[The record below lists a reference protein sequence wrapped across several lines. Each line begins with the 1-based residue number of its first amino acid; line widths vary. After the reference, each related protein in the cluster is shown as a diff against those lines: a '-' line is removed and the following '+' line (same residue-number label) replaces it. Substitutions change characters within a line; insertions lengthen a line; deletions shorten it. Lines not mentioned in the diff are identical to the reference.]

1 MTPTGISLK
10 VVRDRLEYL
19 DRCLEELRALPTGS
33 LEEFRADRRTPRAA
47 DSLLR
52 HGIQALFDTARHLL
66 AKGFGLGRLEY
77 KEIATEAVERGL
89 VRDAALGRRFSEI
102 AGYRNRLIHHY
113 EDVSSEELFEIAR
126 RDLGDLD
133 ALAGELR
140 AAAKR
145 LAEEPAAEGP
155 TNGPSG

>member
-1 MTPTGISLK
+1 MSPTGISLK

-19 DRCLEELRALPTGS
+19 GGCLEELRALPAGS

-52 HGIQALFDTARHLL
+52 HGTQALFDVARHLL
-66 AKGFGLGRLEY
+66 AKGFGLGSLEY
-77 KEIATEAVERGL
+77 KEISREAAERGL
-89 VRDAALGRRFSEI
+89 VRDGDLARRFTEI
-102 AGYRNRLIHHY
+102 AGYRNRLVHHY
-113 EDVSSEELFEIAR
+113 EDVTPEELFEIVR

-133 ALAGELR
+133 AIAAELR

-145 LAEEPAAEGP
+145 LVEEEPAG
-155 TNGPSG
+155 